1 MNKNPK
7 FQNNLKKQIKSP
19 FIIPGKF
26 DINAKLE
33 NKEYSLNNLNFIMN
47 ANYKPNV
54 IGQGGFGE
62 LLLAKHKTTNQ
73 LYAIKLCNKKKVLE
87 SGAKLEIIKREMA
100 IHITLTH
107 KNIVKL
113 YSTSEDK
120 NYFYLVMEYVPNG
133 TLFSLIQKFHG
144 LPEKESFKYFIQVA
158 AAVQFLHSIGLAH
171 RDIKPE
177 NILLDEDR
185 NVKLCDFGWCVDV
198 SKGERMTFCG
208 TYEYMAPEIVDEK
221 YYDYSID
228 VWSLG
233 VLLYEMI
240 HGFSPF
246 RPNKKNTKDP
256 MKEIFDNIR
265 HKNYTIQKNISEE
278 CRDLI
283 DKLLEIDKDKRI
295 KVDEIFEHP
304 WVTNKIS
311 EYFPNWNPNENYL
324 NENNNEKKEEINNN
338 NNENN
343 DKKKKVIEKI
353 FNDEDESDE
362 DKKIT
367 EKEEKKLVINKKN
380 ILKNS
385 DLNKENKLKINENDN
400 NNNKIENSNK
410 ENIPIFDEEISTSN
424 TYIKKIEHKNYNNDK
439 DLDLSIDLEEN
450 KKNEENL
457 IDSLLKN
464 NNINKNKKL
473 KKKISK
479 SQKVDEIDLQEN
491 DEFNFLKD
499 LNKYRVKKYDN
510 SKKLNM
516 NFLPKDLIYNKNTSY
531 KNSTQNILRTID
543 IVEKAQKL
551 QEEKNRSKI
560 NKSEEKK
567 IPEKKGFFDG
577 LLDHFKCG
585 QCGNDN

>member
-1 MNKNPK
+1 MKKNIKFENK
-7 FQNNLKKQIKSP
+7 LKKQIKSP
-19 FIIPGKF
+19 FIVPGKF

-73 LYAIKLCNKKKVLE
+73 LYAIKLCNKKKVIE

-144 LPEKESFKYFIQVA
+144 LPEKESFKYFIQVT

-246 RPNKKNTKDP
+246 RPNKKNSKDP

-265 HKNYTIQKNISEE
+265 HKNYTIQKNISDD
-278 CRDLI
+278 CKDLI

-304 WVTNKIS
+304 WVTKKIN
-311 EYFPNWNPNENYL
+311 EFFPNWNPNENYL
-324 NENNNEKKEEINNN
+324 NENNDKN

-343 DKKKKVIEKI
+343 NEKIVDKKKNVIEKI
-353 FNDEDESDE
+353 FNDDDESE
-362 DKKIT
+362 
-367 EKEEKKLVINKKN
+367 EEKKKFENKDEKKLIINKNN

-385 DLNKENKLKINENDN
+385 DSNNEN
-400 NNNKIENSNK
+400 NNNNIENINK
-410 ENIPIFDEEISTSN
+410 ENIPIFDEEISTTN

-450 KKNEENL
+450 KQNNDNL
-457 IDSLLKN
+457 INSLLN
-464 NNINKNKKL
+464 NNNNKKP

-479 SQKVDEIDLQEN
+479 NKKDEELDLQEN

-516 NFLPKDLIYNKNTSY
+516 NFLPKDLLYNKNTSY

-551 QEEKNRSKI
+551 QEEKNKKKI

-567 IPEKKGFFDG
+567 VPEKKGFFDE
-577 LLDHFKCG
+577 LFDHFKCG
-585 QCGNDN
+585 QCGNDK